1 LALFGLHYWDHKL
14 AGIRNPDRQGR
25 RRQFHLRYDPTD
37 VSQVAV
43 FEDGVWLGDGYAREL
58 RLPDGHFEPVSL
70 WELGLAKDLARQR
83 SQERLPRPHS
93 WLVHLLEAREL
104 IAQRRA
110 EQKLIRRKVQQ
121 LEERR
126 QGRPRSSGQVE
137 HQEPEVAQLEESA
150 QAMNSEMV
158 PDQDPRT
165 RLFETLEEVL

>member
-1 LALFGLHYWDHKL
+1 LFGLHYWDHKL
-14 AGIRNPDRQGR
+14 VGIRNPDRQGR
-25 RRQFHLRYDPTD
+25 RRQFHLRYDPSD
-37 VSQVAV
+37 ISQVAV

-70 WELGLAKDLARQR
+70 WELNLAKDLVREQ
-83 SQERLPRPHS
+83 SQERLSRPHS

-126 QGRPRSSGQVE
+126 RGRPRSSNDVQR
-137 HQEPEVAQLEESA
+137 QELEVAQLEETA
-150 QAMNSEMV
+150 QVGDTETV
-158 PDQDPRT
+158 LDQDPRT
-165 RLFETLEEVL
+165 RLFETLEEML

>member
-1 LALFGLHYWDHKL
+1 M
-14 AGIRNPDRQGR
+14 
-25 RRQFHLRYDPTD
+25 
-37 VSQVAV
+37 AV

-70 WELGLAKDLARQR
+70 WELGLAKDLARQH

-126 QGRPRSSGQVE
+126 RGRPRLSGQVRD
-137 HQEPEVAQLEESA
+137 QVLEVAQLEETA
-150 QAMNSEMV
+150 QAMDTEV
-158 PDQDPRT
+158 APDQDPRT